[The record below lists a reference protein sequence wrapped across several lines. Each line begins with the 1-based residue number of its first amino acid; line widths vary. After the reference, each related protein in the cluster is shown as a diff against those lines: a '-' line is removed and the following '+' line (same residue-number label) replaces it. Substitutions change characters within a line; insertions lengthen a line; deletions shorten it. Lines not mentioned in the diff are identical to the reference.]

1 MQKGYFSWKW
11 VVILVVIVSV
21 SAYADVSSNEVVATK
36 ESLEKTRLELQE
48 QGFKTDLANFD
59 FTTTPG
65 SRDWDAILK
74 AIVPS
79 RNVGSFVDNPDL
91 MEPTGSNSVIVL
103 WEQDSLRRRTPSWP
117 DASYELTW
125 DDFADAVNQSQPQ
138 IDAACAAIL
147 SGPIQ
152 FNLDASAGNS
162 MLLPELA
169 FLKNLTQMLNDRAM
183 LALHDGNREAAWKNM
198 MAATR
203 SR

>member
-1 MQKGYFSWKW
+1 MQKGYISWKW

-162 MLLPELA
+162 MLLPSWR
-169 FLKNLTQMLNDRAM
+169 F
-183 LALHDGNREAAWKNM
+183 
-198 MAATR
+198 
-203 SR
+203 